1 MAFIVKNKWKY
12 FELVRNIRLKGKHKR
27 ELLFYMGSTLSIP
40 NKIVMKFKIT
50 NENITRLKS
59 KYKSLEIIKK
69 DSS

>member
-1 MAFIVKNKWKY
+1 
-12 FELVRNIRLKGKHKR
+12 
-27 ELLFYMGSTLSIP
+27 MGSTLSLP
-40 NKIVMKFKIT
+40 SEIVTKFKIT